1 MSGSRLIFVKGRLYI
16 LIDPYRS
23 PFCMLSEMLR
33 KDFFELNFFPLV
45 RRGSRSVCRTRLRVR
60 AQALY
65 VSGCEQVQIVIYGR
79 LKGCCVSK
87 SSSIP

>member
-1 MSGSRLIFVKGRLYI
+1 MSGSRLVFVKGRLYI

-33 KDFFELNFFPLV
+33 KDFLELNFFPLV

-60 AQALY
+60 AQALD
-65 VSGCEQVQIVIYGR
+65 VSREAIMSNSHPEILG
-79 LKGCCVSK
+79 
-87 SSSIP
+87 